1 MVFYVSFM
9 LTDYED
15 IFHIY
20 LKKTE
25 YFISLWLWNLI
36 YLEKWHKMRYPIH
49 FSELPVQQG
58 ENH

>member
-25 YFISLWLWNLI
+25 NLLVFDYEI
-36 YLEKWHKMRYPIH
+36 
-49 FSELPVQQG
+49 
-58 ENH
+58 